1 MNDEVTTPFKRLCH
15 IRSVQKAALQ
25 CKRPLKPSTIG
36 FPAAVASLKLI
47 LICLAEVSLPDQDKR
62 QTRKSLPWKSIFLL
76 KVTKLSLAVKM
87 CHHNVVSPQRERRGV
102 VCIPRHVLEK
112 QHGVLGEAEMSL
124 HLKQDFT
131 HNPEDGGIKK
141 VITCVSIEIP
151 A

>member
-1 MNDEVTTPFKRLCH
+1 MSH
-15 IRSVQKAALQ
+15 
-25 CKRPLKPSTIG
+25 
-36 FPAAVASLKLI
+36 
-47 LICLAEVSLPDQDKR
+47 
-62 QTRKSLPWKSIFLL
+62 
-76 KVTKLSLAVKM
+76 
-87 CHHNVVSPQRERRGV
+87 VVSPQREGRGV